1 MASGRGRKYEF
12 CVDLHFEER
21 EIVKIAI
28 GSVVKGFA
36 LKSVVKKHLESQGHE
51 VIDLGCPDT
60 RVFAKY
66 SSVGERV
73 ARALQTGQ
81 AELAVNICGSGTG
94 AALAAGKFRGVCA
107 VSCETVETARLA
119 RVINDANCLCMGE
132 SIVAPDRACKMVD
145 AFIAARFRDVE
156 GVPGKIL
163 DFWREARDEFMTRG
177 PEARDR
183 PVETIRDV

>member
-1 MASGRGRKYEF
+1 MR
-12 CVDLHFEER
+12 
-21 EIVKIAI
+21 IAI

-36 LKSVVKKHLESQGHE
+36 LKSVVKKHLEEAGYD
-51 VIDLGCPDT
+51 VLDVGCYDT
-60 RVFAKY
+60 SVFIKY
-66 SSVGERV
+66 SSIGERI

-107 VSCETVETARLA
+107 VTCETVETARLA

-145 AFIAARFRDVE
+145 AFIEARFQDVS
-156 GVPGKIL
+156 GIPADVL
-163 DFWREARDEFMTRG
+163 DFWAEARDEFLARG

-183 PVETIRDV
+183 EMETL

>member
-1 MASGRGRKYEF
+1 M
-12 CVDLHFEER
+12 
-21 EIVKIAI
+21 KIAI

-36 LKSVVKKHLESQGHE
+36 LKQVVKEHLERAGHE
-51 VIDLGCPDT
+51 VIDVGCYDT
-60 RVFAKY
+60 GVFIKY
-66 SSVGERV
+66 SSIGERI
-73 ARALQTGQ
+73 ARALQTGR

-107 VSCETVETARLA
+107 VTCETIETARLA

-145 AFIAARFRDVE
+145 AFISARFQDVE
-156 GVPGKIL
+156 GIPQDVL
-163 DFWREARDEFMTRG
+163 DFWAEARDEFMARG

-183 PVETIRDV
+183 DMETLGAS